1 MIQPVRWKTRFEF
14 LTDADVQAIHQ
25 ASLHIME
32 RIGLVMPLS
41 PDRQAQA
48 RDLGLPL
55 ISVHRA

>member
-32 RIGLVMPLS
+32 RIGLVMPLDS
-41 PDRQAQA
+41 LKAS
-48 RDLGLPL
+48 RDW
-55 ISVHRA
+55 HRS